1 MIAIVDYGMGNLGSV
16 RYALQALGEEV
27 RVTADPAAIAAAP
40 GVILP
45 GVGAFGDAMAEL
57 RARGL
62 VETVRQAAGSGRPFL
77 GICLGM
83 QLLFTAGEEGGYHE
97 GLDILPGVVR
107 RLRGEVKIPHIGWNS
122 LSFPRPTPLFD
133 GVAPGSFVYFV
144 HSYVAVPQ
152 EEAVVAATCSYGEEF
167 TAAVRRGNVWG
178 TQFHPEKSS
187 QVGLAVLRNFVSEV
201 RACS

>member
-16 RYALQALGEEV
+16 SRALKALGEEV
-27 RVTADPAAIAAAP
+27 CISADPAEITAAQ

-57 RARGL
+57 RTRRL
-62 VETVRQAAGSGRPFL
+62 VEAVRRAAASGRPFL

-83 QLLFTAGEEGGYHE
+83 QLLFTIGEEGGRQA

-107 RLRGEVKIPHIGWNS
+107 RLQGEVKIPHIGWNS

-144 HSYVAVPQ
+144 HSYVAVPEK
-152 EEAVVAATCSYGEEF
+152 EEVVAATCSYGEEF
-167 TAAVRRGNVWG
+167 TAAVRQDNVWG

-187 QVGLAVLRNFVSEV
+187 QVGLAILRNFVSEV

>member
-16 RYALQALGEEV
+16 RYALQALGEEA
-27 RVTADPAAIAAAP
+27 RVTADPAVIAAAP

-122 LSFPRPTPLFD
+122 LSFPRPTPLFG

>member
-1 MIAIVDYGMGNLGSV
+1 MRAWTSCPASCGACGGS
-16 RYALQALGEEV
+16 E
-27 RVTADPAAIAAAP
+27 DPAHR
-40 GVILP
+40 L
-45 GVGAFGDAMAEL
+45 EL
-57 RARGL
+57 A
-62 VETVRQAAGSGRPFL
+62 
-77 GICLGM
+77 
-83 QLLFTAGEEGGYHE
+83 QL
-97 GLDILPGVVR
+97 
-107 RLRGEVKIPHIGWNS
+107 
-122 LSFPRPTPLFD
+122 PRPTPLFG